1 MLNMRGVQS
10 IKGGLHTWHATVEG
24 VVRGGTAGVESN
36 SSDPL
41 GDLSG
46 HCELWIAG
54 VLRTF
59 GSDRYL
65 LVTDRHV
72 GVAKDGS
79 NGSEDRREIVL
90 SVAILPRRAPRGRVP
105 EQVPGDSDS

>member
-1 MLNMRGVQS
+1 MCGVQS
-10 IKGGLHTWHATVEG
+10 IEGGLHTWQATVEG
-24 VVRGGTAGVESN
+24 MVRGGTAGVESD

-59 GSDRYL
+59 GGDGYL

-72 GVAKDGS
+72 GVTKDRR
-79 NGSEDRREIVL
+79 NGSKDRREIVP